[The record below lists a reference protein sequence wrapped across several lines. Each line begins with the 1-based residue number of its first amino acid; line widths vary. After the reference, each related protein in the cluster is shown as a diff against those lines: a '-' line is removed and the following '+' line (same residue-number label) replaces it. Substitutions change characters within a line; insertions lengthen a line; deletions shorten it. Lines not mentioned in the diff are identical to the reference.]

1 MKHVRFSKKFF
12 IPGGVLLLL
21 FLFLFASTPSSA
33 QRVAKKKRLF
43 SRDLT
48 IKIVQCP
55 KKVVRPGED
64 LGAGFQVIGRSTF
77 PTPLK
82 DIAVDII
89 LTSKP
94 TYPAPAPYAIYSANY
109 SDNVLLKG
117 GREHISFAG
126 PGKVNVTLNGTNTI
140 PVDTPSGNYY
150 LGAVID
156 AGNKVKES
164 DERNNVS
171 FCRLRV
177 VRLEIRRNPD
187 LTIPSARLE
196 IKRKPD
202 LTIPSVIFEKVDE
215 RTDVSGNSYWIFN
228 VIITIKNQGN
238 TAAGPFKVL
247 LERNVGP
254 GGIYTKACQTCL
266 LDVPGLGAGQSTTLP
281 PRQFNNANN
290 MNSIFRAT
298 ADSLNTIVESDET
311 NNMNAVTF
319 KN

>member
-1 MKHVRFSKKFF
+1 MKRVRFSKKCLV
-12 IPGGVLLLL
+12 PGGILLLL
-21 FLFLFASTPSSA
+21 FIFLITSTPSSA
-33 QRVAKKKRLF
+33 QRQIKKLPLIRN
-43 SRDLT
+43 DLT

-64 LGAGFQVIGRSTF
+64 LGDGFQVIGRSTF
-77 PTPLK
+77 GVPLK

-94 TYPAPAPYAIYSANY
+94 TYPVPAPYAIYSPNY

-117 GREHISFAG
+117 GREHISFTG
-126 PGKVNVTLNGTNTI
+126 PGSVNVKLNGTNTI
-140 PVDTPSGNYY
+140 PADTPPGDYY

-164 DERNNVS
+164 IERNNVS
-171 FCRLRV
+171 FCSLKVRRLV
-177 VRLEIRRNPD
+177 VL
-187 LTIPSARLE
+187 
-196 IKRKPD
+196 KRMPD
-202 LTIPSVIFEKVDE
+202 LTIPSVTFKKVDQ
-215 RTDVSGNSYWIFN
+215 RTDVSGNNYWIFN
-228 VIITIKNQGN
+228 VIITVKNQGN
-238 TAAGPFKVL
+238 AAAGPFKVL

-254 GGIYTKACQTCL
+254 GGTYTKACITCL
-266 LDVPGLGAGQSTTLP
+266 LDVPGLAAGDSITLP

-298 ADSLNTIVESDET
+298 ADSSKVITELSET

-319 KN
+319 TN

>member
-12 IPGGVLLLL
+12 IPGGILLLIFM
-21 FLFLFASTPSSA
+21 FLTASTPSSA
-33 QRVAKKKRLF
+33 QRVVKKKKLF
-43 SRDLT
+43 RRDLT

-55 KKVVRPGED
+55 KKVVRPGEE
-64 LGAGFQVIGRSTF
+64 LGSGFQVIGRSTF

-94 TYPAPAPYAIYSANY
+94 TYPAPAPYAVYSPNY

-117 GREHISFAG
+117 GREHISFTG
-126 PGKVNVTLNGTNTI
+126 PGKVNVTLNSTNTI
-140 PVDTPSGNYY
+140 PADTPSGNYY

-164 DERNNVS
+164 NERNNVS

-177 VRLEIRRNPD
+177 VRLQ
-187 LTIPSARLE
+187 T
-196 IKRKPD
+196 KRMPD
-202 LTIPSVIFEKVDE
+202 LTIPSVRFEKVKKG
-215 RTDVSGNSYWIFN
+215 TDVSGNVYWIFN
-228 VIITIKNQGN
+228 VIITVKNQGS
-238 TAAGPFKVL
+238 ASAGPFKVL
-247 LERNVGP
+247 LERNVGT
-254 GGIYTKACQTCL
+254 GGTYTKACQTCL
-266 LDVPGLGAGQSTTLP
+266 LDVSGLAAGQSVTLP

-298 ADSLNTIVESDET
+298 ADSLNTIVESNET

-319 KN
+319 TQ